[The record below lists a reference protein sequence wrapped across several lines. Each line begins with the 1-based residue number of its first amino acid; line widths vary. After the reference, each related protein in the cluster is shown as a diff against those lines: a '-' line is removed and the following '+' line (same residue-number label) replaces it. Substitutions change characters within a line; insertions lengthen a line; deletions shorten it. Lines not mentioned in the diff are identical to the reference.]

1 MEQANQKRIVL
12 GISGGIAAYKAAE
25 LLRLLIKQ
33 GIDVQVVKTE
43 AACHFITPTTMQ
55 GLSGKPVMTS
65 QWDSS
70 VPNSMAHI
78 NLSRAADAI
87 VIAPASADFIAK
99 LAHGLADDLL
109 SALCLARLC
118 PLIIAPAMNREM
130 WLNAATQR
138 NVKQLLVDGVQILGP
153 DNGVQACGEEGMG
166 RMLEAEE
173 LARDIAGLLPADKAL
188 NVSSPSLAP
197 DGTTDKTTSHLTNP
211 AKDAGQVIGYSH
223 STRLQSTAAKSLVI
237 PQGERG
243 QAPPLPKKLVG
254 KKVLITAGPTYEA
267 IDAVRGITNRSSGK
281 MGYAIA
287 QAALELGANVVL
299 ISGPTALTKPLGA
312 LGVDVQSA
320 EQMFNAVKQ
329 HLSNCD
335 IFISVAAVA
344 DYRVAHPSEQKFK
357 KNTQNITLELVPNPD
372 ILAYV
377 ANLTNPP
384 FCVGFAAESENLVEY
399 AEQKRRAKKLPL
411 LVGNLVQQAVGS
423 DDNELVLFDDSGR
436 QTLPRADKLTLAR
449 QLMQR
454 IAQRNKGV

>member
-1 MEQANQKRIVL
+1 MRGIMEQTQTKRIVPVNRIIL
-12 GISGGIAAYKAAE
+12 GITGGIAAYKAAE

-33 GIDVQVVKTE
+33 GMEVQVVMTE

-55 GLSGKPVMTS
+55 GLSGKPVYTD
-65 QWDSS
+65 QWDAS

-99 LAHGLADDLL
+99 LANGLADDLL
-109 SALCLARLC
+109 STLCLARNC

-138 NVKQLLVDGVQILGP
+138 NIAQLIADGMQVLGP
-153 DNGVQACGEEGMG
+153 DNGMQACGEEGMG
-166 RMLEAEE
+166 RMLEAAQ
-173 LARDIAGLLPADKAL
+173 LARDIAAFLQTDKTL
-188 NVSSPSLAP
+188 NVSSPTATLP
-197 DGTTDKTTSHLTNP
+197 VRGP
-211 AKDAGQVIGYSH
+211 EREQV
-223 STRLQSTAAKSLVI
+223 Q
-237 PQGERG
+237 
-243 QAPPLPKKLVG
+243 PLPRKLSG
-254 KKVLITAGPTYEA
+254 KNILITAGPTYEA
-267 IDAVRGITNRSSGK
+267 IDTVRGITNRSSGK

-287 QAALELGANVVL
+287 QAALELGAKVVL
-299 ISGPTALTKPLGA
+299 VSGPTALAKPQGVQC
-312 LGVDVQSA
+312 VDVQSA
-320 EQMFNAVKQ
+320 EQMFEAVKQ
-329 HLSNCD
+329 HVGNCD
-335 IFISVAAVA
+335 IFIGVAAVA
-344 DYRVAHPSEQKFK
+344 DYRVAQPSTHKIK
-357 KNTQNITLELVPNPD
+357 KSANNLTLELVPNPD

-377 ANLTNPP
+377 ASLTNPP
-384 FCVGFAAESENLVEY
+384 FCVGFAAESENLAEY

-454 IAQRNKGV
+454 IAQRNK